1 MDIER
6 DMEPLKDIKVL
17 AVTVYLA
24 GPFCS
29 MNLARMGAEVIKVE
43 IPGKGDPV
51 RGNGQ
56 IGRASCRERV

>member
-1 MDIER
+1 MDIGR

-29 MNLARMGAEVIKVE
+29 M
-43 IPGKGDPV
+43 
-51 RGNGQ
+51 
-56 IGRASCRERV
+56 